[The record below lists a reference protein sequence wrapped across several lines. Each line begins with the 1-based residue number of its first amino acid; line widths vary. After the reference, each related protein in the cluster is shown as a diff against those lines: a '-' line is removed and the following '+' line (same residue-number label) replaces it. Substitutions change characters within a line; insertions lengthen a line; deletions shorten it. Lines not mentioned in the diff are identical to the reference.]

1 MFGSNILEVAT
12 SIVFIYLL
20 LSLLCTTINEQVITR
35 ALSLRAKM
43 LENGIKNMLFSPST
57 DGTSTNL
64 TTSETLVQQVYDT
77 PLIKGLSQHAAIGK
91 PRNPSYIPADVF
103 AVAVM
108 STNLVKDYKA
118 NQAAGNIPPTLA
130 AIINKA
136 DGDVVKEAAAV
147 EKWFNDTMDR
157 VSGWYKR
164 RVQLI
169 IFILGLVIVVGLN
182 IDTLSLITSL
192 SNDAVIRSTIIS
204 AAQGS
209 ATNAANASLNTL
221 VSNVEKFQPQ
231 IGWSV
236 AVLPGSVWGWILKI
250 VGLLATTFAISLG
263 SPFWFDVLNKFI
275 SFRASGPPPQ
285 PSPSS
290 AGPTVPTTKVI
301 VEPGSSPNN
310 VSSLVAN
317 AANTDGQAAANNGG
331 GTTTTS

>member
-1 MFGSNILEVAT
+1 MFGSNVLEVAT

-35 ALSLRAKM
+35 VSSLRARM
-43 LENGIKNMLFSPST
+43 LQAGIKNML
-57 DGTSTNL
+57 TSSATNAAHV
-64 TTSETLVQQVYDT
+64 ETANTMMQQVYNT
-77 PLIKGLSQHAAIGK
+77 PLIKGLSRNAAASK
-91 PRNPSYIPADVF
+91 PHKPSYIPADIF
-103 AVAVM
+103 AVALM
-108 STNLVKDYKA
+108 NTDLVKDYKA
-118 NQAAGNIPPTLA
+118 NKEAGNIPA
-130 AIINKA
+130 VIASIIEKA
-136 DGDVVKEAAAV
+136 GGDTAKEVVAV

-164 RVQLI
+164 RVQVI

-209 ATNAANASLNTL
+209 ATSSVNTSLPTL
-221 VSNVEKFQPQ
+221 VNNVKMFQPE
-231 IGWSV
+231 IGWS
-236 AVLPGSVWGWILKI
+236 AAGALPGNPWGWILKI

-301 VEPGSSPNN
+301 VEPGTSPNN
-310 VSSLVAN
+310 ISSLVAN
-317 AANTDGQAAANNGG
+317 QPSAGQSGANNGG
-331 GTTTTS
+331 GAG

>member
-35 ALSLRAKM
+35 VLSLRAKT
-43 LENGIKNMLFSPST
+43 LENGIKNMLVSSPT
-57 DGTSTNL
+57 NDTSANL
-64 TTSETLVQQVYDT
+64 ATAKTMLQQVYDN
-77 PLIKGLSQHAAIGK
+77 PLIKGLSQDAASSK
-91 PRNPSYIPADVF
+91 PRKPSYIPADIF
-103 AVAVM
+103 AIAVM
-108 STNLVKDYKA
+108 STDLVKDYKA
-118 NQAAGNIPPTLA
+118 NQAAVPPALA

-136 DGDVVKEAAAV
+136 DGDVAKEIIAV

-209 ATNAANASLNTL
+209 ATNAANASLTTL

-231 IGWSV
+231 IGWSA
-236 AVLPGSVWGWILKI
+236 AVLPGDVWGWILKI

-301 VEPGSSPNN
+301 VEPSSSPNS

-317 AANTDGQAAANNGG
+317 APNTDGQSAANNGG

>member
-1 MFGSNILEVAT
+1 MFGSNVLEVAT

-20 LSLLCTTINEQVITR
+20 LSLLCTTINEQVVTR
-35 ALSLRAKM
+35 VLSLRAKM
-43 LENGIKNMLFSPST
+43 LENGIKNMLGFLP
-57 DGTSTNL
+57 
-64 TTSETLVQQVYDT
+64 TTGMQPNPKTADTLAQQVYNS
-77 PLIKGLSQHAAIGK
+77 PLIKGLSENAVSNK
-91 PRNPSYIPADVF
+91 PRNPSYIPADLF

-108 STNLVKDYKA
+108 STDLVKEYKA
-118 NQAAGNIPPTLA
+118 SNVAGSVPAVLA
-130 AIINKA
+130 SIIEKA
-136 DGDVVKEAAAV
+136 DGDAAKEAAAI

-192 SNDAVIRSTIIS
+192 SNDAVIRSTIVS

-209 ATNAANASLNTL
+209 AANQANANLPTL

-231 IGWSV
+231 IGWS
-236 AVLPGSVWGWILKI
+236 AAALPGNFWGWILKI

-285 PSPSS
+285 PSLSS
-290 AGPTVPTTKVI
+290 AGPTVPTTKLI
-301 VEPGSSPNN
+301 VESGTSPNN
-310 VSSLVAN
+310 VALPLAN
-317 AANTDGQAAANNGG
+317 PPNADAQSAANNGG
-331 GTTTTS
+331 GAA

>member
-1 MFGSNILEVAT
+1 MFGSSVLEVAT

-35 ALSLRAKM
+35 ILALRAKT
-43 LENGIKNMLFSPST
+43 LENGIKNMLVSSPSN
-57 DGTSTNL
+57 DTSANMATA
-64 TTSETLVQQVYDT
+64 TTMLQQVYDN
-77 PLIKGLSQHAAIGK
+77 PLIKGLSQDAASSK
-91 PRNPSYIPADVF
+91 PRKPSYIPADIF
-103 AVAVM
+103 AIAVM
-108 STNLVKDYKA
+108 STDLVKDYKA
-118 NQAAGNIPPTLA
+118 NQTAGNVPPALA
-130 AIINKA
+130 AIIDKA
-136 DGDVVKEAAAV
+136 AGDVTKEVIAV

-169 IFILGLVIVVGLN
+169 IFILGLVIVVVLN

-209 ATNAANASLNTL
+209 ATNAANASLTTL

-231 IGWSV
+231 IGWS
-236 AVLPGSVWGWILKI
+236 AAMLPGDVWGWILKI

-301 VEPGSSPNN
+301 VEPSSSPNS

-317 AANTDGQAAANNGG
+317 APNTDGQAAANNGG